1 MSEDHS
7 MKLRIATLSLALGLA
22 VMSAAPAT
30 AQMWNF
36 PDYMVPAMRGAPT
49 SWVSA
54 DFGRGVN
61 NVTGEENGLALAYG
75 RTGEAVNFM
84 LAGGILT
91 GDFDNEFTFGA
102 SVGGDIMESEGL
114 VMGVQGGFGWISPGD
129 LTLIE
134 IPVGLSLRTESEM
147 ANGGALIPWVMP
159 RLNIGHASLGGESD
173 TELDLGISGGVT
185 VTFLNGVGVHAAL
198 DYLMAEGDDP
208 VLLGFGVHYLLGSR
222 N

>member
-1 MSEDHS
+1 
-7 MKLRIATLSLALGLA
+7 MKKRIATLSLALGLA
-22 VMSAAPAT
+22 AMSATPAT

-36 PDYMVPAMRGAPT
+36 PDYMVPAMPGGAPT

-61 NVTGEENGLALAYG
+61 TVTGEENGIALAYG

-91 GDFDNEFTFGA
+91 GDWDNEFTVGA

-129 LTLIE
+129 LTVIE
-134 IPVGLSLRTESEM
+134 VPVGLSLRTESEM

-159 RLNIGHASLGGESD
+159 RLNIARASIGGESD

-198 DYLMAEGDDP
+198 DYLMEEGDDP